1 MYLIDQQNLG
11 WTLII
16 DYPEPIINL
25 VEAAQAARKNVYKR
39 RRGSAFNDEAS
50 QIQAKHGSR
59 ISGLLS
65 KSLSHKKAKSNPA
78 QFTLDL

>member
-25 VEAAQAARKNVYKR
+25 VEAAQATRKNVYKR
-39 RRGSAFNDEAS
+39 RRGSVFNDEAS

-65 KSLSHKKAKSNPA
+65 KSLSRKKAKSNPA

>member
-1 MYLIDQQNLG
+1 MYLIDQQSLG
-11 WTLII
+11 RTLVV

-25 VEAAQAARKNVYKR
+25 VEAAQATRKNVYKR
-39 RRGSAFNDEAS
+39 RRGSVFNDEAS

-65 KSLSHKKAKSNPA
+65 KSLSRKKAKSNPA